1 MNPGSIT
8 ELPESLKNQRVTSC
22 VGACLDS
29 HDEIA
34 TRMTKQIFL
43 HTGAASATDSP
54 AMPNDNHTDGVKRI
68 TVSMPD
74 ETYQALD
81 RLVQQRGFDN
91 RSQAVSEMIHQHA
104 AQHLEKI
111 GTEVMAGTLTVVY
124 DESKSALLRDLSR
137 IFREHIAEVISS
149 QHVLLE
155 DDHVLEVILMQGPA
169 RTLRE
174 IANKL
179 VTCKG
184 VKTAQLTLTP
194 HLIPP
199 LHAKRARD

>member
-1 MNPGSIT
+1 
-8 ELPESLKNQRVTSC
+8 
-22 VGACLDS
+22 
-29 HDEIA
+29 
-34 TRMTKQIFL
+34 
-43 HTGAASATDSP
+43 
-54 AMPNDNHTDGVKRI
+54 MPNEHHSDGVKRI

-104 AQHLEKI
+104 AQHLGKI
-111 GTEVMAGTLTVVY
+111 GTEVMAGTLTLVY

-155 DDHVLEVILMQGPA
+155 EDHVLEVILMQGPA
-169 RTLRE
+169 KTLRE

-179 VTCKG
+179 ITCKG
-184 VKTAQLTLTP
+184 VKTAHLTLTP

-199 LHAKRARD
+199 LHAKRGRD